1 MPVNVL
7 QWRAGIGNV
16 FNYTHPQIK
25 INCASHLSF
34 NIRNVL
40 SFFSNLFLQNF
51 LIQHG
56 DIESDP
62 GPNRKHK
69 PLTCCHWNVN
79 SLAAHKFLKKSS
91 IEAYNSIHNYHFICI
106 SETYLDSTT
115 NLDDKDLAIEGY
127 NIIRADHPNNLK
139 KGGVCIYYKESLAVK
154 LINVNFLSE
163 CLLCEVTLD
172 DKKGY
177 IAVLYRS
184 PSQNSSEFDNFLSGF
199 ENMLNLI
206 NSFKPDF
213 TIILGDFNA
222 RSKSW
227 WNKVTNSNEG
237 TKIDALTSY
246 HGLYQLI
253 SQPTHIL
260 ANSPSCIDV
269 IFTDRPNLV
278 VDYGTH
284 PSLHPNCHHQII
296 YCKLNLKIAYPP
308 LYQRLVWDFKR
319 VNIDSIRKAIKI
331 VDWHFMFL
339 NKTVHEQVS
348 IFNNILFNIF
358 TNYIPH
364 KYILFDD
371 RDPPWMTKHIKEKLN
386 LKRSLYKSKNFI
398 DLQNLSTEISEMI
411 SVRKEEYYLHLS
423 KKFNDPSTSSKTYWS
438 ILKSFYNGSKVP
450 LIPPLLVNNKFVSD
464 FTKKAN
470 LFNDFFS
477 FQCTPLSNESALPSC
492 KYFLTDERLITIDFD
507 KNDILKIIR
516 NLNVNKAHGHD
527 DISIRML
534 KICDSV
540 VTEPLS
546 ILFKNC
552 INCGI
557 FPNVWKM
564 SIIPTY
570 KKNDKRYINNY
581 RPVSLLPICSK
592 IFETII
598 YNPVFLYLESNNL
611 LTPNQSGFR
620 PNDSCI
626 NQLLSI
632 VHKIYSDFDEYPSLE
647 VRSNFLDISKAF
659 DKVWHE
665 GLIFKP

>member
-1 MPVNVL
+1 M
-7 QWRAGIGNV
+7 
-16 FNYTHPQIK
+16 
-25 INCASHLSF
+25 
-34 NIRNVL
+34 
-40 SFFSNLFLQNF
+40 
-51 LIQHG
+51 
-56 DIESDP
+56 
-62 GPNRKHK
+62 
-69 PLTCCHWNVN
+69 
-79 SLAAHKFLKKSS
+79 
-91 IEAYNSIHNYHFICI
+91 
-106 SETYLDSTT
+106 
-115 NLDDKDLAIEGY
+115 
-127 NIIRADHPNNLK
+127 
-139 KGGVCIYYKESLAVK
+139 
-154 LINVNFLSE
+154 
-163 CLLCEVTLD
+163 
-172 DKKGY
+172 
-177 IAVLYRS
+177 
-184 PSQNSSEFDNFLSGF
+184 
-199 ENMLNLI
+199 
-206 NSFKPDF
+206 
-213 TIILGDFNA
+213 
-222 RSKSW
+222 
-227 WNKVTNSNEG
+227 
-237 TKIDALTSY
+237 
-246 HGLYQLI
+246 I

-260 ANSPSCIDV
+260 ANSSSCIDL
-269 IFTDRPNLV
+269 IFTDQPNLV

-284 PSLHPNCHHQII
+284 PSLQII
-296 YCKLNLKIAYPP
+296 YCKLNLKIVYPP

-331 VDWHFMFL
+331 VDWNFMFL

-348 IFNNILFNIF
+348 IFNHILFNIF
-358 TNYIPH
+358 TNNIFH

-386 LKRSLYKSKNFI
+386 LKGSLYKSKNFI
-398 DLQNLSTEISEMI
+398 DLQNLSTEISETI
-411 SVRKEEYYLHLS
+411 SVRKEEYLHLS
-423 KKFNDPSTSSKTYWS
+423 KKLNDPSTSSKTYWS

-477 FQCTPLSNESALPSC
+477 SQCTPLSNDSVLPSC

-552 INCGI
+552 INSGI

-564 SIIPTY
+564 SYIIPTY

-581 RPVSLLPICSK
+581 RPVSLPPICSK
-592 IFETII
+592 IFERMI

-632 VHKIYSDFDEYPSLE
+632 VHKIYSDFDEYPSIE

-665 GLIFKP
+665 RLIFKLETFGISGNLLKLFQIFLCDRQQRVVLNRQYSKWAPVLAGVPQGSILGPLLFLTYINDLPDNLESLAKLFADDTSLFSTVHDPSSSAKLLNDDLLKISDWAFKWKMLKKIKKPIKVLG